1 MEIMFKD
8 SENIK
13 GKVYEVLTKEDQ
25 QLIFDMLKDP
35 TRVIIKEELGNLGF
49 EYRAPKELPYDMVK
63 EGVTW
68 EDIFRWLR

>member
-8 SENIK
+8 IK

-49 EYRAPKELPYDMVK
+49 EYKAPKELPYDMVT

-68 EDIFRWLR
+68 EDFFR